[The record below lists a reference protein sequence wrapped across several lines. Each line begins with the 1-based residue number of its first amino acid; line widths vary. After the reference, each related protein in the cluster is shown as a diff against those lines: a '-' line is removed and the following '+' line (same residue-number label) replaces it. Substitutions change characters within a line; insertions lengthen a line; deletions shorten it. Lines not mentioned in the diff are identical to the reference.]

1 MVKGNFESAQERR
14 LIRDCV
20 PKDVKPEITRMA
32 TMEEI
37 WQFLDDE
44 YGKDSELTSERVAY
58 LHNFQCSKSAITEAS
73 KFKELYKCWSTVYS
87 DLDNVGQL
95 QILDHAPTIKG
106 FISKLSSKAI
116 GDRYIVMV
124 KELKLKKET
133 DLNIVN
139 AFMKAERQHQKQQ
152 EELFGS
158 KGSSKDSD
166 AKVRCHACN
175 QMGHRFAQCPSK
187 SS

>member
-1 MVKGNFESAQERR
+1 MKGNFEPAQERR

-20 PKDVKPEITRMA
+20 PKEVKPDIVRMA

-44 YGKDSELTSERVAY
+44 YGKDSELTSECVSY
-58 LHNFQCSKSAITEAS
+58 LHDFQYSKSATTEAS
-73 KFKELYKCWSTVYS
+73 KFKELHRCWSDVYS
-87 DLDNVGQL
+87 DLVNMGQL

-106 FISKLSSKAI
+106 FIGKLPSKAI
-116 GDRYIVMV
+116 GDRYIAMA

-139 AFMKAERQHQKQQ
+139 AFMKAE
-152 EELFGS
+152 
-158 KGSSKDSD
+158 
-166 AKVRCHACN
+166 
-175 QMGHRFAQCPSK
+175 
-187 SS
+187 